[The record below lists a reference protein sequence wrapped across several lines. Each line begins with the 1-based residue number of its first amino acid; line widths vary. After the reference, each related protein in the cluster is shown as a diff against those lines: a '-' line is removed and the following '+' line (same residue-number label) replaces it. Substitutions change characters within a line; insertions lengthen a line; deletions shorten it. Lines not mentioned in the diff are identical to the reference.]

1 MVWKSRV
8 GAYPKQDFLARL
20 LAHLRLAYPDAEL
33 TESVLREL
41 WPFIVQEWRHGKDER
56 GVATS
61 TCSCDGVRIVPS
73 PAVQVALA
81 NRRIVRAPKDAQPN
95 QVFGVTSLR
104 ASSRIE
110 RLQLAMHIVQRKLQL
125 KEEALLALA
134 AKLPSVRSE
143 SQKHALARRQSELGA
158 EKQALGAD
166 LERMQKEYA
175 ETIRGVERI
184 IEPLRTAVV
193 ARKSSSGKSVSK
205 ANVPDK
211 KTHDAKP
218 KTKTA
223 SSSKEATEGCACHE
237 PGGDAAIDVTEQDL
251 TGLLNN
257 LAGGLD
263 LRDMAGL
270 TKTEGA

>member
-8 GAYPKQDFLARL
+8 NAYPKQDFLARL

-41 WPFIVQEWRHGKDER
+41 WPFIINEWRHGKDER

-95 QVFGVTSLR
+95 QVFGVASLR

-125 KEEALLALA
+125 KEDSLLALA
-134 AKLPSVRSE
+134 AKLPQARSE
-143 SQKHALARRQSELGA
+143 AQKHALLRRQNELGA

-166 LERMQKEYA
+166 LERMQQEYA
-175 ETIRGVERI
+175 ETIRGVERV
-184 IEPLRTAVV
+184 IEPLRSSVAV
-193 ARKSSSGKSVSK
+193 RE
-205 ANVPDK
+205 
-211 KTHDAKP
+211 
-218 KTKTA
+218 
-223 SSSKEATEGCACHE
+223 SSSKKKDAKSNATNNKAPGSKSKTAAATKEASEECGCHTPE
-237 PGGDAAIDVTEQDL
+237 SGAAIDVTTQDL

-263 LRDMAGL
+263 LRDMAGIS
-270 TKTEGA
+270 KTERA